1 MTAVTPGIALSHQQE
16 SEFRAHWKVVLAAA
30 LGVGAGVT
38 GTTIYSLGIFINP
51 LSDAFGWSR
60 TEVSAA
66 KTFITL
72 GFVLTAPFIGYLA
85 DRFGV
90 RRISMMSMVGLAVAM
105 VGMTQ
110 IDGSITSFYF
120 ALFVLA
126 LAGCGTTPLVW
137 TRGVATWFD
146 RQRGLA
152 LGLTLTGSGL
162 AGVVTPPALGF
173 LIDNYGWQAGYIGMA
188 CAALLVLVPVSLFFF
203 ENGRKGAPTT
213 TKPSQALKLGLD
225 LPSALRTLRFWKL
238 AAGFML
244 VGGAISSM
252 TVHLV
257 PLLTDAGMARDLAV
271 RIAGILGVSVILG
284 RVTTGYLV
292 DRFHPP
298 YVAAVFLVM
307 PIFACALLASG
318 PLSLTLVLV
327 AAACIGL
334 AAGSEVDLVPYL
346 TARYFGL
353 KAYGKIYGSIFVFF
367 YAGVGVGPLFLGWMF
382 DQNGNYT
389 AALLVIIPVLALGA
403 VSVASLGKPP
413 VFEGPSPTS

>member
-1 MTAVTPGIALSHQQE
+1 MTNAAPAVAAPPHVEG
-16 SEFRAHWKVVLAAA
+16 EFRAHWKIVVTAA

-66 KTFITL
+66 KTFITF

-90 RRISMMSMVGLAVAM
+90 RRIGMISMVGLAFAM
-105 VGMTQ
+105 MGMTQ
-110 IDGSITSFYF
+110 IDGSITMFYA
-120 ALFVLA
+120 ALFLLA

-137 TRGVATWFD
+137 TRGVASWFEQ
-146 RQRGLA
+146 RRGLA

-162 AGVVTPPALGF
+162 AGVITPPALGY
-173 LIDNYGWQAGYIGMA
+173 LIDTYGWQAGYIGMA
-188 CAALLVLVPVSLFFF
+188 AAALLVLIPIGLFFF
-203 ENGRKGAPTT
+203 ENGRQAGPAQVRSTV
-213 TKPSQALKLGLD
+213 ALKSGLD
-225 LPSALRTLRFWKL
+225 LVATLRTLRFWQIGV
-238 AAGFML
+238 GFML

-257 PLLTDAGMARDLAV
+257 PLLTDAGMARDIAV
-271 RIAGILGVSVILG
+271 RIAGILGVAVILG

-298 YVAAVFLVM
+298 YIAAAFLLM
-307 PIFACALLASG
+307 PIIACALLASG
-318 PLSLTLVLV
+318 PLSLGLVLT

-353 KAYGKIYGSIFVFF
+353 KAYGKIYGSVFVCF
-367 YAGVGVGPLFLGWMF
+367 YAGVGVGPLFLGWMY
-382 DQNGNYT
+382 DRNGDY
-389 AALLVIIPVLALGA
+389 AIALLIVIPVLALGA
-403 VSVASLGKPP
+403 LSIGALGKPP
-413 VFEGPSPTS
+413 IYHEPT